1 MHPLHLRSAKSP
13 PTRRRTAAVPAD
25 EFPLGSGRPRPSSKH
40 PGRIQAARRRETTA
54 YNQQRRAGETAGGWT
69 FSGGLAGQ
77 QDPLAGSSYP
87 SCRGFESCPAPT
99 KPQVDACF
107 VSAGPIPTTSGPRSD
122 RIQAAREARNVSAGR
137 SAKRS
142 SIRPC
147 WTGAAGPRPPGLQ
160 TCAQARC
167 EEERHNG
174 VFSRPTDRP
183 ATPPPGCAAKPG

>member
-1 MHPLHLRSAKSP
+1 MASSASP
-13 PTRRRTAAVPAD
+13 VRKVSSDPPANGCVPAD
-25 EFPLGSGRPRPSSKH
+25 EFPWAPVALGLRPNIPAAFRPQDDEKRRDTTSSGEQAKPQVDGPFRVGLQVSRIPCRQLLPLVSRVRIL
-40 PGRIQAARRRETTA
+40 PG
-54 YNQQRRAGETAGGWT
+54 
-69 FSGGLAGQ
+69 
-77 QDPLAGSSYP
+77 P
-87 SCRGFESCPAPT
+87 PT
-99 KPQVDACF
+99 KQVDACF
-107 VSAGPIPTTSGPRSD
+107 VSAGPIPTTSGPRSG

-183 ATPPPGCAAKPG
+183 ATPPPGCGAKPG